1 MGRFEKFDATI
12 EQLVAYAVKSTTL
25 MSLEVS
31 AKTGSRNWQ
40 STMERLRSSLA
51 RNRLEVPE
59 DSIRKD
65 ARIRRIRIQYMSRR
79 VAASLALEATR
90 IALILIQRRL
100 QMGAEDARSVLLERK
115 SGLRRQIYL
124 YSLVSTT
131 TFVSFGTLRAE
142 SKIKGNY

>member
-1 MGRFEKFDATI
+1 MGRFEKFDATL